1 MKMSGKTANN
11 GMINKLMEINQATE
25 SYIYNYSQHRDS
37 QIYTAKS
44 ITKHFLNIFICMLNF
59 NEQTWKKCW
68 EYEFYKEMH
77 SKSTKQ

>member
-1 MKMSGKTANN
+1 MKVSFKTANN

-44 ITKHFLNIFICMLNF
+44 ITKHFVNIFICMLNF
-59 NEQTWKKCW
+59 NEQT
-68 EYEFYKEMH
+68 
-77 SKSTKQ
+77 